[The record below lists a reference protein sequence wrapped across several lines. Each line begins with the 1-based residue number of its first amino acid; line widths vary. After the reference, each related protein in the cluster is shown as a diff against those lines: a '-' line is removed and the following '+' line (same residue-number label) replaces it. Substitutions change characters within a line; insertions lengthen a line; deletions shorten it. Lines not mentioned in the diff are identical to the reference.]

1 MKVWITKYA
10 LTKGIIP
17 CEIRTVDVLEN
28 DYIWYMQPSGLG
40 GFMKKGNGWEDNEK
54 SAIKKAEEMRQK
66 EIASLKKQ
74 IEKLEKMR
82 FE

>member
-28 DYIWYMQPSGLG
+28 GYIRYMQPSGLG
-40 GFMKKGNGWEDNEK
+40 GFM
-54 SAIKKAEEMRQK
+54 QK
-66 EIASLKKQ
+66 REWLG
-74 IEKLEKMR
+74 R
-82 FE
+82 